1 MTTIRTL
8 DPAIREHITGTARG
22 FAALGLLAGV
32 GMAAM
37 LPVVLPLER
46 DRTYD
51 LVQVSS
57 DGESDIIDY
66 NLSVTDCGFLKDRLQ
81 RAGYDV
87 LCERTR

>member
-51 LVQVSS
+51 LVQMSP

-66 NLSVTDCGFLKDRLQ
+66 NLSVTDCGFLKARLQ
-81 RAGYDV
+81 RSGYDV

>member
-1 MTTIRTL
+1 MATIRTL
-8 DPAIREHITGTARG
+8 DPVIREHITGTARG
-22 FAALGLLAGV
+22 FAALGLLAGF

-51 LVQVSS
+51 LVQVSP

>member
-8 DPAIREHITGTARG
+8 NPAIREHLTGTARG

-37 LPVVLPLER
+37 LPVLLPLER

-51 LVQVSS
+51 LVQVSP

-81 RAGYDV
+81 HAGYDV

>member
-1 MTTIRTL
+1 MTDIRTI

>member
-66 NLSVTDCGFLKDRLQ
+66 NLSVTDCAFLKDRLQ
-81 RAGYDV
+81 RSGYDV

>member
-1 MTTIRTL
+1 MTHISPEIR
-8 DPAIREHITGTARG
+8 DHITGTARG
-22 FAALGLLAGV
+22 FAALGLLAGI

-51 LVQVSS
+51 LVQVSP
-57 DGESDIIDY
+57 DGESDIVDY
-66 NLSVTDCGFLKDRLQ
+66 NLSATDCGFMKDRLQ

>member
-1 MTTIRTL
+1 MTTIRTI

-22 FAALGLLAGV
+22 FAALGLLAGA
-32 GMAAM
+32 GLAAM

-51 LVQVSS
+51 LVQVSP
-57 DGESDIIDY
+57 DGESDIVDY
-66 NLSVTDCGFLKDRLQ
+66 NLSATDCGFLKERLQ
-81 RAGYDV
+81 AAGYEM

>member
-1 MTTIRTL
+1 MTTIRTI

-22 FAALGLLAGV
+22 FAALGLIAGF

-37 LPVVLPLER
+37 VPVLLPLER
-46 DRTYD
+46 NRTYD
-51 LVQVSS
+51 LVQVSA

-81 RAGYDV
+81 RSGHDV